1 MLLKLQNVE
10 AGYGKKQVLHSIS
23 IDIEPGQ
30 VVALL
35 GHNGAGK
42 STALKAII
50 GELRAP
56 PGSILL
62 NGEAI
67 DGLNTSERVR
77 RGIRMLPEGR
87 GVFADLSVGENIDV
101 VSAANCTAAT
111 SMFEPEDVLNIFPVL
126 RDRLASRSGDL
137 SGGQQQMLA
146 FSLAILGNPAL
157 LLLDE
162 PSVGLAP
169 NLVERLLEQV
179 RIVCKE
185 KQVGAILVE
194 QNVAAALEVSDYV
207 IVLNA
212 GYVVFRGTPDEAR
225 QTDFWEYF

>member
-1 MLLKLQNVE
+1 MLLSLTNLE
-10 AGYGKKQVLHSIS
+10 AGYGKKKILNSIS
-23 IDIEPGQ
+23 MDIEAGQ

-42 STALKAII
+42 STTLKSII
-50 GELRAP
+50 GELRTTA
-56 PGSILL
+56 GNIAL
-62 NGEAI
+62 NGQSLDRMGI
-67 DGLNTSERVR
+67 TERVKN
-77 RGIRMLPEGR
+77 GVRMLPEGR
-87 GVFADLSVGENIDV
+87 GVFADLTVSANIDV
-101 VSAANCTAAT
+101 VAAANCTAGKSLFT
-111 SMFEPEDVLNIFPVL
+111 REDVLRIFPVL
-126 RDRLASRSGDL
+126 AERLDSRSGDL

-169 NLVERLLEQV
+169 NLVERLLQQV
-179 RIVCKE
+179 RTVCKE

-194 QNVAAALEVSDYV
+194 QNVGAALEVSDYV

-212 GYVVFRGTPDEAR
+212 GNIVFRGTPEDAR
-225 QTDFWEYF
+225 KTDFWEYF

>member
-1 MLLKLQNVE
+1 MLLSLQNIE
-10 AGYGKKQVLHSIS
+10 AGYGKKKILNSIS
-23 IDIEPGQ
+23 MDIEAGQ

-42 STALKAII
+42 STTLKSIMGDLKTTA
-50 GELRAP
+50 
-56 PGSILL
+56 GSISL
-62 NGEAI
+62 NGQPM
-67 DGLNTSERVR
+67 DRLSTTQRVKQ
-77 RGIRMLPEGR
+77 GVRMLPEGR

-101 VSAANCTAAT
+101 VAAANCTQAT
-111 SMFEPEDVLNIFPVL
+111 SLFTRSDVLSIFPVL
-126 RDRLASRSGDL
+126 AERLESRSGDL

-169 NLVERLLEQV
+169 NLVERLLQQV
-179 RIVCKE
+179 RTVCKE

-194 QNVAAALEVSDYV
+194 QNVGAALEVSDYV
-207 IVLNA
+207 VVLNA
-212 GYVVFRGTPDEAR
+212 GEIVFRGTPEDAR
-225 QTDFWEYF
+225 GTDFWEYF

>member
-1 MLLKLQNVE
+1 MLLSLKNIE
-10 AGYGKKQVLHSIS
+10 AGYGKKKILNSIS
-23 IDIEPGQ
+23 MDIEAGQ

-42 STALKAII
+42 STTLKSII
-50 GELRAP
+50 GELKTMTGTIA
-56 PGSILL
+56 L
-62 NGEAI
+62 NGQSVDRMGI
-67 DGLNTSERVR
+67 TERVKK
-77 RGIRMLPEGR
+77 GVRMLPEGR
-87 GVFADLSVGENIDV
+87 GIFADLSVSENIDV
-101 VSAANCTAAT
+101 VAAANCTGASSLFT
-111 SMFEPEDVLNIFPVL
+111 RDDVLGIFPVL
-126 RDRLASRSGDL
+126 EERLASRSGDL

-169 NLVERLLEQV
+169 NLVERLLQQV
-179 RIVCKE
+179 RAVCKE

-207 IVLNA
+207 VVLNA
-212 GYVVFRGTPDEAR
+212 GNIVFRGKPEDAR

>member
-1 MLLKLQNVE
+1 MLLSLQNVE

-56 PGSILL
+56 AGSILL

-67 DGLNTSERVR
+67 DGFNTSERVR

-101 VSAANCTAAT
+101 VSAANCTTAT
-111 SMFEPEDVLNIFPVL
+111 SMFEREDVLNIFPVL
-126 RDRLASRSGDL
+126 RERLSSRSGDL

-146 FSLAILGNPAL
+146 FSLSILGNPAL

-212 GYVVFRGTPDEAR
+212 GNVVFRGTPDEAR

>member
-1 MLLKLQNVE
+1 MLLSLQNVE
-10 AGYGKKQVLHSIS
+10 AGYGKKKILNSIS
-23 IDIEPGQ
+23 MEIEPGQ

-42 STALKAII
+42 STTLKSIM
-50 GELRAP
+50 GDLRTTA
-56 PGSILL
+56 GHISL
-62 NGEAI
+62 NGQPL
-67 DGLNTSERVR
+67 GRLSTTERVKK
-77 RGIRMLPEGR
+77 GVRMLPEGR
-87 GVFADLSVGENIDV
+87 GVFADLSVAENIDV
-101 VSAANCTAAT
+101 VAAANCKGASLFTR
-111 SMFEPEDVLNIFPVL
+111 EDVLSVFPVL
-126 RDRLASRSGDL
+126 AERLESRSGDL

-169 NLVERLLEQV
+169 NLVERLLQQV
-179 RIVCKE
+179 RTVCKE

-194 QNVAAALEVSDYV
+194 QNVGAALEVSDHV

-212 GYVVFRGTPDEAR
+212 GEIVFRGTPEDAR
-225 QTDFWEYF
+225 GTDFWEYF